1 MKKLLTFCLSL
12 FCTIAIAS
20 GIGGSSGVGGF
31 PTTLSNLNVANVFKL
46 SGVAVTSTALELN
59 YNDITT
65 LGTSQASKVVTADAN
80 GGVNI
85 AAPSAG
91 STMTVNGGSGTS
103 YAGTVV
109 NTTNGLQ
116 VNSGSAAAPAN
127 GSFYVSNVDKTV
139 NHLIV
144 YAGGELVVGAPAG
157 VSPSSQGI
165 LNAEGLQIG
174 GVAVKPSAAFRA
186 YSSAVQLNITS
197 NQLVV
202 FDTENFDTHSDFAT
216 NRFTPTIAGQ
226 YSCSAQLLW
235 NGTTVTTGDKLYLDF
250 YKNGLFYSQTGIT
263 ADSTTSANYERF
275 TDVVD
280 MNGTTDYLEVY
291 AANNLRDT
299 SDLYSGSSFGC
310 HLV

>member
-1 MKKLLTFCLSL
+1 MAYPLDDLTNTHLDAGSDDPSQARAELNALLLKVQAMLSYL
-12 FCTIAIAS
+12 N
-20 GIGGSSGVGGF
+20 G
-31 PTTLSNLNVANVFKL
+31 LSA
-46 SGVAVTSTALELN
+46 TAAELN

-65 LGTSQASKVVTADAN
+65 LGTTQASKVVTADAN
-80 GGVNI
+80 GGVVF

-91 STMTVNGGSGTS
+91 TALVVEGGSNSFAGQFTGSSVVGTS
-103 YAGTVV
+103 RGLVVRAGTNAADYTLSVQ
-109 NTTNGLQ
+109 NQ
-116 VNSGSAAAPAN
+116 SGAIAY
-127 GSFYVSNVDKTV
+127 FYVHGD
-139 NHLIV
+139 
-144 YAGGELVVGAPAG
+144 GGVRVG
-157 VSPSSQGI
+157 SPTGGNPGLGI
-165 LNAEGLQIG
+165 INAKGLQID